1 MKKFIPAAFLLLLF
15 LPSCLGN
22 DDDDSLKQYKEWYDK
37 NMQYLTDAEA
47 KTENGVKYY
56 ERIVPVW
63 SPGNYVLVKWH
74 NDRSLTEKN
83 LQPLS
88 NSTVDLKYELQNIN
102 GDVLDSSYAATTYGD
117 SIARFKP
124 NGTVLGFWTTL
135 TSMHEGDSVTAVVP
149 YNAGYGASGSGSIPP
164 YSTLIFNIKLK
175 KVVAYELP
183 RPAN

>member
-1 MKKFIPAAFLLLLF
+1 MNKFLPAILLLLLF

-22 DDDDSLKQYKEWYDK
+22 DDDTLEKYKDWYEK
-37 NMQYLTDAEA
+37 NNQYLTDAENRM
-47 KTENGVKYY
+47 ENGEKYY
-56 ERIVPVW
+56 QRIVPVW
-63 SPGNYVLVKWH
+63 SPGNYLLMRWH

-102 GDVLDSSYAATTYGD
+102 GDVIDSSYASTTYGD

-124 NGTVLGFWTTL
+124 NGTVLGFWTAL
-135 TSMHEGDSVTAVVP
+135 TNMHEGDSVTAVVP
-149 YNAGYGASGSGSIPP
+149 YAAGYGANGSGSVLP